1 MAPPPKVEFQPW
13 NWISILTLAFMSHE
27 TISKAILREFP
38 YTPTSDQSQ
47 LINLLGRFITD
58 GDSASVF
65 VLKGYAGT
73 GKTTIVS
80 SLVKILPSLRAS
92 SVLLAPTGR
101 AAKVLASYSGK
112 QAFTIHKKIY
122 RLLPSVDGS
131 INVVLQQNKHKN
143 TFFIVDEASMIG
155 GSRSEQA
162 ELFGGTNLLDDL
174 IHFVNDGVNCRLI
187 LIGDTAQ
194 LPPVMTTESPALNE
208 KFLSQRYH
216 LKLWSFELKEVVRQ
230 ARDSSIL
237 HNATLIRQ
245 MLGKKEEGFP
255 KLQLTGFND
264 FKRLEGPDAAD
275 EVNNAF
281 MGREIEETLIVCR
294 SNKRANLF
302 NQHIRSKV
310 LFREDEIS
318 AGDLLMVVKNNYFW
332 LPDSSN
338 AGFIAN
344 GDIMELKRIRRIEDL
359 YGFRFADVT
368 ARMLDYPNEPDLE
381 VKILLDTL
389 NAEGPS
395 LSNADSKKLFEEV
408 AADYADIP
416 NKGTRLARIK
426 NNPHYNAL
434 QVKFAY
440 ALTCH
445 KAQGGQWSNVFVEMG
460 YIPNKEPDTEYL
472 RWLYTAL
479 TRATEKIFLLNFT
492 DDFFE

>member
-1 MAPPPKVEFQPW
+1 MSTEI
-13 NWISILTLAFMSHE
+13 ISQ
-27 TISKAILREFP
+27 AILKEFP
-38 YTPTSDQSQ
+38 YTPTNDQSE
-47 LINLLGRFITD
+47 LIDLLAQFIRD
-58 GDSASVF
+58 KNPASVF

-80 SLVKILPSLRAS
+80 SLVRVLPSLHAK

-101 AAKVLASYSGK
+101 AAKVLAGYSGK

-122 RLLPSVDGS
+122 RLLPQADGS
-131 INVVLQQNKHKN
+131 ISIALQQNKHKN

-155 GSRSEQA
+155 GNRTEQT
-162 ELFGGTNLLDDL
+162 ELFGGVNLLDDL
-174 IHFVNDGVNCRLI
+174 LQYVNDGINCRLI

-194 LPPVMTTESPALNE
+194 LPPVMTTESPALSAQY
-208 KFLSQRYH
+208 LSKSYH
-216 LKLWSFELKEVVRQ
+216 LKVWNFELKEVVRQ
-230 ARDSSIL
+230 ARGSGIL
-237 HNATLIRQ
+237 YNATLIRQ
-245 MLGKKEEGFP
+245 KLGLKEEGFP
-255 KLQLTGFND
+255 KMQLDGFRD

-281 MGREIEETLIVCR
+281 MRKGVEQSLIVCR
-294 SNKRANLF
+294 TNKRANLF
-302 NQHIRSKV
+302 NQHIRNSV

-332 LPDSSN
+332 LPEGSN

-344 GDIMELKRIRRIEDL
+344 GDIIELKRIKRIEEL

-368 ARMLDYPNEPDLE
+368 VRMLDYPDEPDLE

-389 NAEGPS
+389 SADGPA
-395 LSNADSKKLFEEV
+395 LPNVESKRLFEEV

-416 NKGTRLARIK
+416 NKGTRLAQIK
-426 NNPHYNAL
+426 NNPNFNAL

-445 KAQGGQWSNVFVEMG
+445 KAQGGQWANVFVEMG

-479 TRATEKIFLLNFT
+479 TRATDKVFLLNFT
-492 DDFFE
+492 DSFFQ

>member
-1 MAPPPKVEFQPW
+1 MTSQD
-13 NWISILTLAFMSHE
+13 IRQ
-27 TISKAILREFP
+27 AILKEFP
-38 YTPTSDQSQ
+38 YSPTEDQSQ
-47 LINLLGRFITD
+47 LIDLMADYIRK
-58 GDSASVF
+58 GDSSSVF

-80 SLVKILPSLRAS
+80 SLVRILPSLRAN

-101 AAKVLASYSGK
+101 AAKVLAGYSGK
-112 QAFTIHKKIY
+112 KAFTIHKKIY
-122 RLLPSVDGS
+122 RLLPAADGS
-131 INVVLQQNKHKN
+131 VSVELQQNKHKN

-155 GSRSEQA
+155 GTRSEQS

-174 IHFVNDGVNCRLI
+174 LRYVSEGINCRLI

-194 LPPVMTTESPALNE
+194 LPPVMTNESPALSE

-216 LKLWSFELKEVVRQ
+216 LKIWNFELREVVRQ
-230 ARDSSIL
+230 ARGSGIL

-245 MLGKKEEGFP
+245 MLGTALEGYP
-255 KLQLTGFND
+255 RMLLQGFSD
-264 FKRLEGPDAAD
+264 IRRLEGPDAGD

-281 MGREIEETLIVCR
+281 MSRDMEQSLIVCR

-302 NQHIRSKV
+302 NQHIRSRV

-318 AGDLLMVVKNNYFW
+318 AGDLMMVVKNNYFW
-332 LPDSSN
+332 LPEASQ

-344 GDIMELKRIRRIEDL
+344 GDIVELKRIRRIEEL
-359 YGFRFADVT
+359 YGFRFAEVT
-368 ARMLDYPNEPDLE
+368 LRMLDYPDEPDLE
-381 VKILLDTL
+381 VKIMLDTL
-389 NAEGPS
+389 NSEGPS
-395 LSNADSKKLFEEV
+395 LAAADSRRLFEEV
-408 AADYADIP
+408 AADYAHIAS
-416 NKGTRLARIK
+416 KSARIAQIK
-426 NNPHYNAL
+426 NNPHFNAL

-445 KAQGGQWSNVFVEMG
+445 KAQGGQWANVFVEMG

-479 TRATEKIFLLNFT
+479 TRATDKVFLLNFT
-492 DDFFE
+492 DSFFQ